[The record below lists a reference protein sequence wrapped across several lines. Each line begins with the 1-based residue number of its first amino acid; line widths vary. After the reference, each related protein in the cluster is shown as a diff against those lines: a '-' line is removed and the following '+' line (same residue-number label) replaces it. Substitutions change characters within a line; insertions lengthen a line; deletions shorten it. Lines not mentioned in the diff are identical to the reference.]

1 MGHSPFLP
9 PLVIMGVSGT
19 GKTVLGAQVAMPS
32 TVDSSTPTICTPRQ
46 TRRRWAPESR

>member
-19 GKTVLGAQVAMPS
+19 GKTVLGAQVAHALDRRF
-32 TVDSSTPTICTPRQ
+32 VDADDPRQ
-46 TRRRWAPESR
+46 TRRR

>member
-19 GKTVLGAQVAMPS
+19 GKTVLGAQVAHALDRRF
-32 TVDSSTPTICTPRQ
+32 VDADDLHSAANKA
-46 TRRRWAPESR
+46 RWAPESR